1 MREMSDTLLLIMQ
14 AGSMGVSLTLFL
26 VLVLSC
32 LQKGSVEKYWG
43 HFFVS

>member
-1 MREMSDTLLLIMQ
+1 MREMSDALLLIMQ

-32 LQKGSVEKYWG
+32 LQKPDTTRAHGS
-43 HFFVS
+43 FI